1 LANMDY
7 NKEISISFD
16 DAEKISSRLAE
27 AISNRYKDSTKSKRI
42 QLMEF
47 YNSYLAG
54 MEFALLQD
62 NLNESN
68 INVIKKEVLLLKQF
82 LKDLEYIG

>member
-1 LANMDY
+1 MDY